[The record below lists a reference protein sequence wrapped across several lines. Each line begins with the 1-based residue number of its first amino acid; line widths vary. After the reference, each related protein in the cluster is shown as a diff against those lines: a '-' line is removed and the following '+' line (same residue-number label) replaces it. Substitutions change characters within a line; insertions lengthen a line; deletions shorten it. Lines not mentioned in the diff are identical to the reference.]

1 MFLILDPLP
10 TNLTYLLTM
19 RRLFSLVF
27 GTFLAGAS
35 LLSAAISDPV
45 RIDSGL
51 VSGIPGSSDEV
62 RVYKGIPFAAPPVG
76 DLRWHEPRP
85 PSHWEGVHQADT
97 FSPVCMQ
104 QRRGPAAASG
114 PAPSEDCLYLN
125 VWTAAKS
132 ASERRPVIVWTYGG
146 GFTGGAGS
154 LAMYDGDA
162 LARKGAVVVTYN
174 YRLGIFGFLA
184 HPELTKESGHNA
196 SGNYAL
202 MDMAAALRWVQKNIA
217 NFGGDPKRVTIDGES
232 AGSMLV
238 SAMVGSPQGKGLFQ
252 RAIGQSGAW
261 MGINIGKMTT
271 RAQAEENGQK
281 MAQALGAA
289 SIADLRAKPADEL
302 LKNARGQFAIIVDGW
317 YVPEDLS
324 ITYENHKQ
332 NDVDVLVGS
341 NRDEGTFF
349 SRPGAVNVE
358 QFSGT
363 AKRRFNDM
371 ADAYLKI
378 YPAGSDTEAG
388 TSQLASF
395 RDEFGWQMREWALLQ
410 SERGK
415 AKGYLYYFTHVPP
428 TAPGQASRGA
438 THTADL
444 AYMFDNQPPNVTWTD
459 VDKKLADTMSGYW
472 VNFAAT
478 GNPNGKGLPEWPA
491 YNVKKGARNIVLG
504 DTVMVGQGIDPGML
518 AFYDSYYTKLRS
530 GLSPGANSGGQ

>member
-1 MFLILDPLP
+1 
-10 TNLTYLLTM
+10 M
-19 RRLFSLVF
+19 RRLFPLVF
-27 GTFLAGAS
+27 GTLLAGAS
-35 LLSAAISDPV
+35 FLSAAISDPV
-45 RIDSGL
+45 RTDSGL
-51 VSGIPGSSDEV
+51 VSGVPGSTDEV

-76 DLRWHEPRP
+76 DLRWREPRP
-85 PSHWEGVHQADT
+85 PSHWDGVRKADA
-97 FSPVCMQ
+97 FSPACMQ
-104 QRRGPAAASG
+104 QQRFAAAASG
-114 PAPSEDCLYLN
+114 PAPSEDCLYVN

-146 GFTGGAGS
+146 AFTGGAGS

-184 HPELTKESGHNA
+184 HPELTKESGHNS

-202 MDMAAALRWVQKNIA
+202 MDMAAVLRWVQKNIA

-238 SAMVGSPQGKGLFQ
+238 SAMVASPQGKGLFQ
-252 RAIGQSGAW
+252 RAIGQSGGW
-261 MGINIGKMTT
+261 MGISIGKMTT
-271 RAQAEENGQK
+271 RAQAEENGEK
-281 MAQALGAA
+281 MAQALGAPTLA
-289 SIADLRAKPADEL
+289 ELRAKPTDEL
-302 LKNARGQFAIIVDGW
+302 LKNARGGFAIIVDGW

-332 NDVDVLVGS
+332 NDVDLLVGS
-341 NRDEGTFF
+341 NHDEGTFF
-349 SRPGAVNVE
+349 SRPGSVNAE

-363 AKRRFNDM
+363 AKRRFSDQ
-371 ADAYLKI
+371 ADAYLKL
-378 YPAGSDTEAG
+378 YPAGSDTEAA
-388 TSQLASF
+388 TSQLAAF
-395 RDEFGWQMREWALLQ
+395 RDEMGWHMREWAQLQ

-415 AKGYLYYFTHVPP
+415 AKAYLYYFTHVPP
-428 TAPGQASRGA
+428 TAPGQPSRGA

-444 AYMFDNQPPNVTWTD
+444 AYMFENQPPNVMWTD
-459 VDKKLADTMSGYW
+459 IDKNLAETMSTYW

-491 YNVKKGARNIVLG
+491 YNQKKGAKNIVLG

-518 AFYDSYYTKLRS
+518 AFYDSYYAKLRS
-530 GLSPGANSGGQ
+530 GLAPGATGGQ